1 MSILAAVATV
11 RSMIEL
17 FTFGSTN
24 GHKIAIALALEDQH
38 TDRAAWFARVGARPA
53 VVRGVT
59 LPSALPALPP
69 RKRA

>member
-24 GHKIAIALALEDQH
+24 GHKIALALADQH

-59 LPSALPALPP
+59 IPSALPALPP